1 MVRSRLKCISF
12 VQQIKKTYFKNTFFK
27 QIQCVKNTQEG
38 ERVMIDLYI
47 DFDGVIQDTIKV
59 SYKMM
64 EEQGISLSDR
74 ANVIKFYQEIDWN
87 KLIEVSGEL
96 NKAFVYINQI
106 CEEKKYRVSIL
117 TTVNS
122 QQEMIAKV
130 NYIRSKNKEIG
141 IVFVP
146 SGIDKS
152 QIVKAQG
159 AILVDDYSGNLLKWT
174 EAGGIGIKFISED
187 SFTTIS
193 SLQVFTKNENS
204 MILKRK
210 RTT

>member
-1 MVRSRLKCISF
+1 M
-12 VQQIKKTYFKNTFFK
+12 T
-27 QIQCVKNTQEG
+27 
-38 ERVMIDLYI
+38 DLYI
-47 DFDGVIQDTIKV
+47 DFDGVIKDTIKV

-74 ANVIKFYQEIDWN
+74 PLVIKFYQDINWRE
-87 KLIEVSGEL
+87 LIEVSDEL
-96 NKAFVYINQI
+96 NRAFHYINQI
-106 CEEKKYRVSIL
+106 CEEKRYRVSIL

-130 NYIRSKNKEIG
+130 NYIRSKNKEVG

-146 SGIDKS
+146 NGIDKS

-174 EAGGIGIKFISED
+174 EAGGIGIKFISKD
-187 SFTTIS
+187 NFATINT
-193 SLQVFTKNENS
+193 LKVFTENENS
-204 MILKRK
+204 MVLCRK
-210 RTT
+210 KKYT

>member
-1 MVRSRLKCISF
+1 MR
-12 VQQIKKTYFKNTFFK
+12 KKYAK
-27 QIQCVKNTQEG
+27 G
-38 ERVMIDLYI
+38 EMEMTDLYI
-47 DFDGVIQDTIKV
+47 DFDGVIKDTIKV

-74 ANVIKFYQEIDWN
+74 PRVIKFYQDINWRE
-87 KLIEVSGEL
+87 LIEASDEL
-96 NKAFVYINQI
+96 KKAFHYINQI
-106 CEEKKYRVSIL
+106 CEEKRYRVSIL

-130 NYIRSKNKEIG
+130 NYIRSKNKEVG

-146 SGIDKS
+146 NGIDKS

-174 EAGGIGIKFISED
+174 EAGGIGIKFISKD
-187 SFTTIS
+187 NFTTIN
-193 SLQVFTKNENS
+193 SLQVFTGNENS

-210 RTT
+210 RTG

>member
-1 MVRSRLKCISF
+1 
-12 VQQIKKTYFKNTFFK
+12 
-27 QIQCVKNTQEG
+27 
-38 ERVMIDLYI
+38 MIDLYI
-47 DFDGVIQDTIKV
+47 DFDGVIKDTIKV

-64 EEQGISLSDR
+64 EEQGISLSNR
-74 ANVIKFYQEIDWN
+74 ASVIKFYQDIDWN
-87 KLIEVSGEL
+87 ELIEVSEEL

-106 CEEKKYRVSIL
+106 CEEKRYRVSIL

-146 SGIDKS
+146 NGIDKS
-152 QIVKAQG
+152 EIVKAQG

-174 EAGGIGIKFISED
+174 EAGGIGIKFTGEE
-187 SFTTIS
+187 SFTTIN
-193 SLQVFTKNENS
+193 SLQVFTENENS
-204 MILKRK
+204 IILKRK
-210 RTT
+210 RII

>member
-1 MVRSRLKCISF
+1 MR
-12 VQQIKKTYFKNTFFK
+12 KKYTK
-27 QIQCVKNTQEG
+27 G
-38 ERVMIDLYI
+38 EMEMTDLYI
-47 DFDGVIQDTIKV
+47 DFDGVIKDTIKV

-74 ANVIKFYQEIDWN
+74 PRVIKFYQDINWRE
-87 KLIEVSGEL
+87 LIEVSDEL
-96 NKAFVYINQI
+96 NRAFHYINQI
-106 CEEKKYRVSIL
+106 CEEKRYRVSIL

-130 NYIRSKNKEIG
+130 NYIRSKNKEVG

-146 SGIDKS
+146 NGIDKS

-174 EAGGIGIKFISED
+174 EAGGIGIKFISKD
-187 SFTTIS
+187 NFTTIN
-193 SLQVFTKNENS
+193 SLQVFTGNENS

-210 RTT
+210 RTG

>member
-1 MVRSRLKCISF
+1 
-12 VQQIKKTYFKNTFFK
+12 
-27 QIQCVKNTQEG
+27 
-38 ERVMIDLYI
+38 MIDLYI
-47 DFDGVIQDTIKV
+47 DFDGVIKNTIKV

-64 EEQGISLSDR
+64 EEQGISLSNR
-74 ANVIKFYQEIDWN
+74 ARVIKFYQDIDWN
-87 KLIEVSGEL
+87 KLIEISEEL

-106 CEEKKYRVSIL
+106 CEEKRYRVSIL

-141 IVFVP
+141 IIFVP

-159 AILVDDYSGNLLKWT
+159 AILVDDYSGNLIKWT
-174 EAGGIGIKFISED
+174 EAGGIGIKFSDEVSD
-187 SFTTIS
+187 KENFPTTS
-193 SLQVFTKNENS
+193 SLKVFTENENS

-210 RTT
+210 MVI

>member
-1 MVRSRLKCISF
+1 M
-12 VQQIKKTYFKNTFFK
+12 T
-27 QIQCVKNTQEG
+27 
-38 ERVMIDLYI
+38 DLYI
-47 DFDGVIQDTIKV
+47 DFDGVIKDTIKV

-74 ANVIKFYQEIDWN
+74 PRVIKFYQDINWME
-87 KLIEVSGEL
+87 LIEASDEL
-96 NKAFVYINQI
+96 NRAFHYINQI
-106 CEEKKYRVSIL
+106 CEEKRYRVSIL

-130 NYIRSKNKEIG
+130 NYIRSKNKEVG
-141 IVFVP
+141 IVFV
-146 SGIDKS
+146 SNGIDKS

-174 EAGGIGIKFISED
+174 EAGGIGIKFISKD
-187 SFTTIS
+187 NFTTIN
-193 SLQVFTKNENS
+193 SLQVFTGNENS

-210 RTT
+210 RTG